1 MWTAAQP
8 SRYLLILGPRR
19 RDDSR
24 DTSQRFTAPR
34 PPSTWCRRPLRSC
47 EPGRSR
53 APYAGSCYTAGR
65 CAPAPRTLWNAPL
78 LGRGPHECFICPGP
92 ASAPVSVH
100 QCRPVT
106 GCSEPEPR
114 IRWPLIGSADRGARA
129 ASPGPAGLG
138 DGGCCNTTG
147 RGWETEAVSTEP
159 AGLIGTGLLQ
169 QDRRDWETGLIR
181 QDQQGWETGAA
192 ATQPAELGDG
202 GCSDRTGGAIGTGL
216 LRQDRRGWGRGLLRQ
231 NRQGLGDG
239 ADPTGLAG
247 LGDGADPT
255 GPAGWETGRRSPT
268 VPRWIG
274 EWTGVIVYLLDSE
287 RSELEGISIRGVAW
301 PVVCPAAV
309 TAAWVHCPIPT
320 HAAYSSG
327 YSHSLLSNSITC
339 LPPH

>member
-129 ASPGPAGLG
+129 ASPGLAGLG

-147 RGWETEAVSTEP
+147 G
-159 AGLIGTGLLQ
+159 AG
-169 QDRRDWETGLIR
+169 RRR
-181 QDQQGWETGAA
+181 
-192 ATQPAELGDG
+192 
-202 GCSDRTGGAIGTGL
+202 L
-216 LRQDRRGWGRGLLRQ
+216 LRQDRRGYRDR
-231 NRQGLGDG
+231 
-239 ADPTGLAG
+239 AA
-247 LGDGADPT
+247 PT
-255 GPAGWETGRRSPT
+255 GPAGLGTGATPTEPAGAGRRS
-268 VPRWIG
+268 
-274 EWTGVIVYLLDSE
+274 
-287 RSELEGISIRGVAW
+287 
-301 PVVCPAAV
+301 
-309 TAAWVHCPIPT
+309 
-320 HAAYSSG
+320 
-327 YSHSLLSNSITC
+327 
-339 LPPH
+339 